1 LVNWDWMMK
10 LKTNKT
16 FTKEPIP
23 KIKNQNNKNWSW
35 NVNNQEGQTTIFEG
49 REGKKKFVVTKSNHQ
64 RRHVT
69 PTGRVHGD
77 ASNGIVKW

>member
-1 LVNWDWMMK
+1 MMK

-35 NVNNQEGQTTIFEG
+35 NVNNQEGQTTIFGG
-49 REGKKKFVVTKSNHQ
+49 REGKFFFVVTKSNHQ